1 MFSKVVQM
9 ILEKLWSK
17 PEHAHLLV
25 LSAAPLRVSMS
36 CQVAI
41 VIIPYYT
48 IVGHTDTIPLPLW
61 AIPYHTIVRPYR
73 YHTKPM
79 WSHTRAILADALA
92 LESSQDS

>member
-1 MFSKVVQM
+1 M
-9 ILEKLWSK
+9 IYSPQTDKWNVFPKCSSCSNDSEKLWSK

-48 IVGHTDTIPLPLW
+48 IVG
-61 AIPYHTIVRPYR
+61 PYQGHISRR
-73 YHTKPM
+73 
-79 WSHTRAILADALA
+79 SGTRELSRFLRGDNTQIEAVTPV
-92 LESSQDS
+92 SVW